1 MDMIYL
7 DNAATTRPCREAAEA
22 VAEAMTGTWGNPSAG
37 HAPGREAR
45 AALEKARE
53 QVLKAMGPGSS
64 RGSLIFTSG
73 GTEADNL
80 ALFGGAKKQIHRGRH
95 IISSKAEHEAVLKCL
110 EELKGNGWTVTLL
123 DPDASGRI
131 PAEAVEEAL
140 QPDTVLI
147 SLMLVNNETGGITDI
162 PRVAAMLKERK
173 SGALL
178 HTDAVQAFLKLPWSP
193 DRLGADLITLSS
205 HKICGPKGAGALW
218 CRSGLSLP
226 PLLRGGGQEGGLR
239 SGTEPMPAILG
250 FGAAAAAVSGLG
262 DRSARYAALS
272 ALVRRELPQ
281 ALFIGDPEVCA
292 GHILC
297 VSFPGARGE
306 VLQNWLDSK
315 GICVSRGSACAKGR
329 RSHVLEAMGLPGKVI
344 DGALRISFGPES
356 TEEEVREFC
365 SVLREAV
372 SRFFPGWKN
381 DLFR

>member
-1 MDMIYL
+1 MIYL

-45 AALEKARE
+45 AAMEKARE

-95 IISSKAEHEAVLKCL
+95 IM
-110 EELKGNGWTVTLL
+110 TVTLL

-140 QPDTVLI
+140 QPDTVLV